1 MTSVLQ
7 LSLLFLEEEAFRI
20 QQWLPLVPVTLDQYI
35 AYPISFPKEN
45 LQCFPG
51 KAMRGQN
58 AATSRCRDYRDQI
71 FRVDFRDPKRVEL
84 RKWAFNT
91 GALANLGNN
100 ARDAVTTGAL
110 PGTFRSLL
118 EDEAHWIS
126 RSCSSPSVPCLTVLS
141 LILAVE
147 PSGKVFFV
155 STWRD
160 RVMMERRVAVS
171 LGNAK

>member
-7 LSLLFLEEEAFRI
+7 LSLLFLEEEAIRI

-91 GALANLGNN
+91 AALANLGNN

-118 EDEAHWIS
+118 EDGGPLDFQELQFTLRAVPH
-126 RSCSSPSVPCLTVLS
+126 SSLTDLGSGAVWQGLFRLNLARPRHDGKTGSSVV
-141 LILAVE
+141 
-147 PSGKVFFV
+147 
-155 STWRD
+155 R
-160 RVMMERRVAVS
+160 
-171 LGNAK
+171 